1 MATGLSPTTGTGAPA
16 QQVPLVLP
24 STTAV
29 HMIAFAEH
37 PDARKLLDMMEQRV
51 NEHRTGAALKTIV
64 TTKDQ
69 FVRALQAEVDL
80 MLVSAHGPVFEF
92 GKPLRPVIGDGNPK
106 NRVDVR
112 DLGHANPVR
121 FGARTGI
128 IWDVCHTGRP
138 AFRDELARLSAAEV
152 VHVAPIGKIVWD
164 DSVHVAS
171 TIFDALF
178 AYGSQP
184 ITPTRVAAA
193 AIAAASG
200 RIRLWHAALR

>member
-1 MATGLSPTTGTGAPA
+1 
-16 QQVPLVLP
+16 
-24 STTAV
+24 
-29 HMIAFAEH
+29 MIAFAEH

-51 NEHRTGAALKTIV
+51 NEYRTGAALKTIV

-121 FGARTGI
+121 
-128 IWDVCHTGRP
+128 
-138 AFRDELARLSAAEV
+138 DELARLSAAEV

-171 TIFDALF
+171 SIFDALF
-178 AYGSQP
+178 AEGSQP
-184 ITPTRVAAA
+184 ITSARVAAA

-200 RIRLWHAALR
+200 RIRLWHAVLR